1 MRPIISRLVASLCLT
16 VVLGSC
22 NSDHAVAPDAG
33 LLFFSGVSGAVPTM
47 SSALPVSATRIDLA
61 WADNATNESGFEIF
75 RGFSFEGPFTL
86 LVTTAPNVS
95 SYSDLALA
103 SSTRYCYEV
112 RAFRRNGRN
121 TLESAFSAPMCAM
134 TLPPSPFNV
143 NAVPVSSTVVRVT
156 WSVSTQFA
164 NGFRIEQ
171 AASSQGPWSLVA
183 SPPGTASEYL
193 DVNRTAEVLV
203 CYRISGVT
211 PSGTSAPSEFDCTT
225 PPAAPINLTATAPA
239 DRTIDLT
246 WSDQSG
252 VEDGYE
258 VQRARDGQAFTVYA
272 SLPANAVNYHDVGVL
287 SDVTYHY
294 RVRATKDGG
303 FSDFSNTASDVSA
316 STRPN
321 APGNTKAMPLSSTV
335 VRVTFEDG
343 SLNEAGFRVERS
355 TDGRQTWQTVSSLPA
370 GDDEQLVDDGNR
382 LAEQQVCYRVFAF
395 NAKGDSDPSN
405 VFCTAA
411 PAAPTD
417 LTAVTTAHQ
426 VIDLHWT
433 NNSNVADGY
442 IVQRVYAGYY
452 YYDYEYYETIA
463 TLGATATSYHDLALN
478 PNEYATYR
486 VLALKDGGLSD
497 PSNQAS
503 ASSELA
509 PPAPSGLTATASAG
523 LIDVSWTFTGPVD
536 YFSVERCRGTADSC
550 TDASFTFLASVDG
563 VYRVYTDRAGQS
575 GNTFTYRV
583 LAVRSGAASHPSNEA
598 TATFP

>member
-1 MRPIISRLVASLCLT
+1 MRPIISRLLAFLCLT

-22 NSDHAVAPDAG
+22 SSDRAVAPDAG
-33 LLFFSGVSGAVPTM
+33 LLFFSGVAGAVPTI
-47 SSALPVSATRIDLA
+47 SSALPVSAARIDLT
-61 WADNATNESGFEIF
+61 WVDNATNESGFEIF
-75 RGFSFEGPFTL
+75 RGFTTEGPFTFL
-86 LVTTAPNVS
+86 ATTAPNVIG
-95 SYSDLALA
+95 YSDLSLA

-121 TLESAFSAPMCAM
+121 TVESAFSAPVCAM
-134 TLPPSPFNV
+134 TLPPSPT
-143 NAVPVSSTVVRVT
+143 NADAAPLSSSVVRLRWAT
-156 WSVSTQFA
+156 PTQYA
-164 NGFRIEQ
+164 GGFRIER

-193 DVNRTAEVLV
+193 DVNLTADVQV

-211 PSGTSAPSEFDCTT
+211 TTGTSAPSNVDCAT
-225 PPAAPINLTATAPA
+225 PPAAPINLIATVPA
-239 DRTIDLT
+239 DRAIDLT

-272 SLPANAVNYHDVGVL
+272 SLPANAANYRDVGVL
-287 SDVTYHY
+287 SDVTYTY

-321 APGNTKAMPLSSTV
+321 APGNVRAMPLSSTV
-335 VRVTFEDG
+335 VLVTFDDG
-343 SLNEAGFRVERS
+343 SLNETGFRVERS
-355 TDGRQTWQTVSSLPA
+355 TDGRQSWQTVSSLPA
-370 GDDEQLVDDGNR
+370 GGDEQSVYDGGR
-382 LAEQQVCYRVFAF
+382 VADQQVCYRAFAF

-417 LTAVTTAHQ
+417 LTAVTVAHQ

-433 NNSNVADGY
+433 NNSTVADGY

-463 TLGATATSYHDLALN
+463 TLGATATSYRDLALN

-503 ASSELA
+503 ASSELS
-509 PPAPSGLTATASAG
+509 PPAPSGLTARASAG

-563 VYRVYTDRAGQS
+563 AYRVYTDRAGQS

-583 LAVRSGAASHPSNEA
+583 LAVRSGAASPPSNKA